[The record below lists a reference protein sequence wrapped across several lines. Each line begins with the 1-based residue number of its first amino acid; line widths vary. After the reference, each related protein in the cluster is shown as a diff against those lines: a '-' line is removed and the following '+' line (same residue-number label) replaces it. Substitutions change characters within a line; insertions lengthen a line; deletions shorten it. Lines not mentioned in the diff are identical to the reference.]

1 MAEFVAVA
9 KAAQIAEGT
18 VRCVEAAGKRIA
30 LIRKG
35 GEFFALADECTHE
48 GAPLSEGTV
57 DGDELRCPWHDACF
71 NIRTGEATSP
81 PADISVNRFNVR
93 VSGENLEVEV

>member
-1 MAEFVAVA
+1 MPKFVAVA

-18 VRCVEAAGKRIA
+18 VRCVETEGKRIA
-30 LIRKG
+30 LLRKG

-71 NIRTGEATSP
+71 NIRTGEATAP
-81 PADISVNRFNVR
+81 PADTGVARYNVR
-93 VSGENLEVEV
+93 VAGDDVEVEV